1 MSYIWNR
8 AYEKKLFP
16 LPSSQI
22 TLDVQQAALPSEDG
36 MKSGK
41 RLGKPW
47 GRVCRTGTYSMYLI
61 VKLTQ
66 VRIIVLFRFIL
77 LSS

>member
-1 MSYIWNR
+1 MEQSIREKSLTSAFQSNYLGR
-8 AYEKKLFP
+8 AAGC
-16 LPSSQI
+16 
-22 TLDVQQAALPSEDG
+22 TLPSEDG

>member
-1 MSYIWNR
+1 MEQSIREKSLSSAFQSNYLGR
-8 AYEKKLFP
+8 AAGCTPVGRWHE
-16 LPSSQI
+16 
-22 TLDVQQAALPSEDG
+22 V
-36 MKSGK
+36 GK
-41 RLGKPW
+41 ETWKPW